1 MYPVSFFNPVLLC
14 KSCIF
19 SLKSSSSLCFLIF
32 LQGVSLGSVKIGMIG
47 RTGVQPFSPMPVEG
61 SVGSVGICIHSV
73 GSVGGQSGH
82 VSPPPPGVSPG
93 VPRIV
98 GVLPIGGGS
107 AILSHCS

>member
-1 MYPVSFFNPVLLC
+1 M
-14 KSCIF
+14 
-19 SLKSSSSLCFLIF
+19 
-32 LQGVSLGSVKIGMIG
+32 QGVSLGSVKIGMIG

-93 VPRIV
+93 VPGTV

-107 AILSHCS
+107 SILSHCSWYNITKVDGWSASHGPLGGGLELLFGED